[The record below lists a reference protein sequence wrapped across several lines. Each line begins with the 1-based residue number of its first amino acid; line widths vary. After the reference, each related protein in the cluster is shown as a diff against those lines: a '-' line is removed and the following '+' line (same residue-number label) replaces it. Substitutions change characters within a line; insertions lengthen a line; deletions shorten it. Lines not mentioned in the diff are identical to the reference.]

1 MNLSEALK
9 LVIPDMKKVDN
20 ATPIGGWQNND
31 YIAIAPGN
39 NGTRLLNS
47 SSYIVDKKAG
57 KYLGKCHDV
66 FGKITTP
73 DGEELTYDFSTTK
86 PISEDDIKKAIKF
99 TI

>member
-31 YIAIAPGN
+31 YIAIAPGV
-39 NGTRLLNS
+39 NGMRLLNS
-47 SSYIVDKKAG
+47 SSYLINKKTG
-57 KYLGKCHDV
+57 KYLGKCYDK
-66 FGKITTP
+66 FGQIMTK
-73 DGEELTYDFSTTK
+73 DGDELTYDFATAK
-86 PISEDDIKKAIKF
+86 RISEDDIKKAIKF